1 MPGWQKP
8 PQPASPRPA
17 PTRKT
22 STDRGRAQR
31 IPHRHTGRPGA
42 AWLHECA
49 RTAGVRPRNPHPHG
63 GIPPARAARRRHLTC
78 TPRVTSIDKTSARTS
93 DGYLLATPQAAVK

>member
-22 STDRGRAQR
+22 STDHGRAQR

-49 RTAGVRPRNPHPHG
+49 RTAGVRPRAATRTHAAASHLLVR
-63 GIPPARAARRRHLTC
+63 PAVGT
-78 TPRVTSIDKTSARTS
+78 
-93 DGYLLATPQAAVK
+93 

>member
-22 STDRGRAQR
+22 GPGHDVEDGQAERAAGH
-31 IPHRHTGRPGA
+31 P
-42 AWLHECA
+42 
-49 RTAGVRPRNPHPHG
+49 AGVDQAEG
-63 GIPPARAARRRHLTC
+63 QARVL
-78 TPRVTSIDKTSARTS
+78 VINLE
-93 DGYLLATPQAAVK
+93 G